1 MPYFQILDL
10 TDVKCPAIIC
20 QRCLMDLERA
30 ISFRELVIRSDDHL
44 RESCSSAT
52 NLILEKH
59 LKEVRIESNI
69 KLVDI
74 RQPEESL
81 EPTSSSHSLSKNSLT
96 LPNVNNNLQ
105 SIVKLEQFELDCVT
119 SEFSHEDSNYEQFT
133 NPLDITQQNSDT
145 ISQRIS
151 KIRQKTTKMRPN
163 PTDFNEESSN
173 NFDQNSENSSEIS
186 NDNSDVYQH
195 FDNFYQNLEDSFQ
208 TKDIISYIPN
218 SINHEQNHISRQNP
232 KKRRIN
238 PEYSDPNDLQ
248 CHVCSKTFSKRCYLT
263 QHFQTIHMEFKPH
276 RCKKCGKKYANL
288 EELKLHEEKH
298 VADKPFK
305 CPCCPKSFIHKS
317 DLKRHEISH
326 SVKKP
331 FQCTMCPR
339 GFVRNDHLLKH
350 ERVHQ
355 RKIVRGLKLKV
366 KSVHNVNEVLGM

>member
-1 MPYFQILDL
+1 MSYFQIFDL
-10 TDVKCPAIIC
+10 TDVNCPAIIC

-30 ISFRELVIRSDDHL
+30 ISFRELVIRSDDHF
-44 RESCSSAT
+44 RESCNSAT
-52 NLILEKH
+52 KLILEKH
-59 LKEVRIESNI
+59 LNKVRTESNMKLADI
-69 KLVDI
+69 K
-74 RQPEESL
+74 QSEKSL
-81 EPTSSSHSLSKNSLT
+81 SSPHSLSKSSNNSLILT
-96 LPNVNNNLQ
+96 NVNNNLQ
-105 SIVKLEQFELDCVT
+105 SIVKLEQFELDCIK
-119 SEFSHEDSNYEQFT
+119 SETIHEDSNHEQFT
-133 NPLDITQQNSDT
+133 NLDITRQNSDT

-163 PTDFNEESSN
+163 PTDFQEESCN
-173 NFDQNSENSSEIS
+173 DFDQNSDNSSETS
-186 NDNSDVYQH
+186 N
-195 FDNFYQNLEDSFQ
+195 DNFYQNLEDSFQ
-208 TKDIISYIPN
+208 TKDITSYMPN
-218 SINHEQNHISRQNP
+218 SINHEQHHIEISHQNP

-238 PEYSDPNDLQ
+238 PEHSDLNDLQ

-305 CPCCPKSFIHKS
+305 CSCCPKSFIHKS

-331 FQCTMCPR
+331 FQCTICPR
-339 GFVRNDHLLKH
+339 GFGRNDHLLKH

-366 KSVHNVNEVLGM
+366 KNVQNVTEVLGM